1 MQPSF
6 KYLLVEDFVTTA
18 VEAESFEVCSTTGD
32 WVYKVIFYTKLS
44 LKISDVS

>member
-6 KYLLVEDFVTTA
+6 KYLLVDFVITA
-18 VEAESFEVCSTTGD
+18 VEAESFEVCSATGD
-32 WVYKVIFYTKLS
+32 WVYKVIFYSKLS